1 MSIKYLD
8 SDPYYDQLPPNF
20 KKATIDDFYVQDH
33 LLIGKPYL
41 IHSEIN
47 PNIYWAKRTK
57 PGFMDYNE
65 FYAFLERGRIYIYD
79 N

>member
-41 IHSEIN
+41 IHSEID
-47 PNIYWAKRTK
+47 PGIYWAKRTK
-57 PGFMDYNE
+57 QGFMEHNNFNE
-65 FYAFLERGRIYIYD
+65 FLKKGRIYVRD
-79 N
+79 K